1 VRRWWDRFRVAVA
14 AAGFNADSVDEVC
27 VSALI
32 MSRVFLMSRLTRL
45 ATMATVLLMTAEVLA
60 WAAPAPWRPRRRRS
74 EDGLRPGL
82 HELKDLR
89 RWPAEP
95 AAPESIDPAK
105 FRQALWG
112 LCEGSITKRAAEH
125 LADDVRSTANEAQV
139 DAFLLG
145 ALVYRASR
153 CNPQLTTPFGVG
165 LLQLQPAMYA
175 GNVRGGKLVYQVQQG
190 EAWQERSR
198 PLPHGGFHAELLKQ
212 SLHNLRVGAALLAM
226 WNDQHPGI
234 DQVFS
239 HSVPHRSAV
248 AHFGWGDVVRG
259 TSGEDRVL
267 IARRRLI
274 ERYLDKRPQPHPS
287 SLGFPVVSPLEG
299 TPRVAPSGPGEDREE
314 GARAHRGMDLD
325 ATTGEPVVSLA
336 DGVVSFAGFDLP
348 GRVPPQQV
356 PPEALRQR
364 RPALGPG
371 GLFVCVRH
379 AEGIVSCYMHLSSYQ
394 VRFRDQVKAG
404 DRLGLVGRS
413 GTVSSGSHLHLEI
426 HVKGQPID
434 PAPILGPE
442 WVIPPQDTVA
452 HEVALRNQ
460 KLRLKHERRARWR
473 ATLAARRAAAA
484 QR

>member
-1 VRRWWDRFRVAVA
+1 MFRVH
-14 AAGFNADSVDEVC
+14 
-27 VSALI
+27 
-32 MSRVFLMSRLTRL
+32 LMSRLPRL
-45 ATMATVLLMTAEVLA
+45 AAIITIVWLMSEVLA
-60 WAAPAPWRPRRRRS
+60 LAAPAPWRPRRRRS

-89 RWPAEP
+89 RWPTEP
-95 AAPESIDPAK
+95 TSPEPLDPAK
-105 FRQALWG
+105 FRRALWG
-112 LCEGSITKRAAEH
+112 LCEGSITKRSSDQ
-125 LADDVRSTANEAQV
+125 LADDVRSAASEAQV
-139 DAFLLG
+139 DPFLLG
-145 ALVYRASR
+145 ALAYRASR
-153 CNPQLTTPFGVG
+153 CNPQVTTPFGIG
-165 LLQLQPAMYA
+165 LLQLQPGMYA
-175 GNVRGGKLVYQVQQG
+175 GNVRGGKLVYQVRKDDG
-190 EAWQERSR
+190 WEERSR
-198 PLPHGGFHAELLKQ
+198 PLPRGGFQPELLKQ
-212 SLHNLRVGAALLAM
+212 PLHNLRVGAALLAM

-234 DQVFS
+234 DQVFTR
-239 HSVPHRSAV
+239 SVPHRSPV

-259 TSGEDRVL
+259 TGGEDRAL

-274 ERYLDKRPQPHPS
+274 ERYLDKRPQPHQTD
-287 SLGFPVVSPLEG
+287 LGFPVVSPLEG

-325 ATTGEPVVSLA
+325 ATSGEPVVSLA

-356 PPEALRQR
+356 PPEDLRQR

-379 AEGIVSCYMHLSSYQ
+379 SETIVSCYMHLSSYQ

-413 GTVSSGSHLHLEI
+413 GTVTSGSHLHLEI

-434 PAPILGPE
+434 PAPLLGPE
-442 WVIPPQDTVA
+442 WVIPPQATVA
-452 HEVALRNQ
+452 HEVALQNQ

-473 ATLAARRAAAA
+473 AYLQARRAAAK
-484 QR
+484 